1 MIIRPMSLRG
11 AAGDEAIPLP
21 RLLRYCVVR
30 NDSCKIVSKRGQSI
44 LEYALIISVVVASLV
59 AMSIYVQRSAQAN
72 LKVIEDQINAQP
84 NN

>member
-1 MIIRPMSLRG
+1 MKILSRKLNQII
-11 AAGDEAIPLP
+11 
-21 RLLRYCVVR
+21 
-30 NDSCKIVSKRGQSI
+30 GQSI
-44 LEYALIISVVVASLV
+44 LEYALIISVVVATLA

>member
-1 MIIRPMSLRG
+1 MSEMKILSRKLNQII
-11 AAGDEAIPLP
+11 
-21 RLLRYCVVR
+21 
-30 NDSCKIVSKRGQSI
+30 GQSI
-44 LEYALIISVVVASLV
+44 LEYALIISVVVATLA

>member
-1 MIIRPMSLRG
+1 MMEKIKY
-11 AAGDEAIPLP
+11 IPAK
-21 RLLRYCVVR
+21 
-30 NDSCKIVSKRGQSI
+30 NGGQSI
-44 LEYALIISVVVASLV
+44 LEYALIISVVVAALA